1 MSKERKRHLSPMQTP
16 HPQTIIDPLV
26 GRVVMGLTLQKK
38 LDQGGMGSVYE
49 AKGGAWGSRFAV
61 KILHPQFAS
70 DPGLV
75 ERFRREIMTVA
86 QLNHEHIVSVEGCG
100 WEEGIGIYQVMEFL
114 CGMNLA
120 HMIEENQPFDKRR
133 ILSITQQ
140 ILSGLIYMHRHRVVH
155 RDLKPE
161 NIFLC
166 NKEEGE
172 SVKILDFGL
181 AKIVLE
187 ETDMTLT
194 QADSMIGTPSYMSPE
209 LAMRQWK
216 QVDQRSD
223 IYSLGVILFRLLT
236 GHFPTTAND
245 TQGVVYQHANGKLLP
260 LTHFRPE
267 LANQPIDKILSAMLA
282 RNPNSRPQNVRALS
296 EPLTNALLALDDETI
311 FSGVETTFPPLEL
324 PGDIGTV
331 DLDGAAELGMSFGDF
346 DKTLEV
352 PKIHTP
358 EKIEVLDSLEFDLLS
373 ELGIEQLPEF
383 HPTTSERAV
392 ISYPNTFSHDVQDTP
407 EMIPLSSENLP
418 QLMAPLQQ
426 ICARQFAAEKLKGD
440 VLIGSAGQFIS
451 AGDTL
456 SERWQQAIQFLPDL
470 IKQVDGASQL
480 GAFEHMTLETDQH
493 VLGCVP
499 EEDGFRVGLFQKTDT
514 FSSMKI
520 SESAERE
527 NDSSSSMGLC
537 QQLTSLL
544 HVEQFLCFSQKG
556 TLLKDCASD
565 EATRRDPNY
574 FLPLMRILKHFY
586 VRTCGM
592 SFAFEHGQVFFWQM
606 SQCSVF
612 IMTNAAMNQRLL
624 TMLIEEHLDE
634 VNTWGE
640 RERPTDED
648 SQIEVLRLRTARQ
661 EDPFTRWKRSRMQT
675 PRGFIL
681 SPGKKTSRRQKFH

>member
-209 LAMRQWK
+209 LAMRQ
-216 QVDQRSD
+216 
-223 IYSLGVILFRLLT
+223 
-236 GHFPTTAND
+236 
-245 TQGVVYQHANGKLLP
+245 
-260 LTHFRPE
+260 
-267 LANQPIDKILSAMLA
+267 
-282 RNPNSRPQNVRALS
+282 
-296 EPLTNALLALDDETI
+296 
-311 FSGVETTFPPLEL
+311 
-324 PGDIGTV
+324 
-331 DLDGAAELGMSFGDF
+331 
-346 DKTLEV
+346 
-352 PKIHTP
+352 
-358 EKIEVLDSLEFDLLS
+358 
-373 ELGIEQLPEF
+373 
-383 HPTTSERAV
+383 
-392 ISYPNTFSHDVQDTP
+392 
-407 EMIPLSSENLP
+407 
-418 QLMAPLQQ
+418 
-426 ICARQFAAEKLKGD
+426 
-440 VLIGSAGQFIS
+440 
-451 AGDTL
+451 
-456 SERWQQAIQFLPDL
+456 
-470 IKQVDGASQL
+470 
-480 GAFEHMTLETDQH
+480 
-493 VLGCVP
+493 
-499 EEDGFRVGLFQKTDT
+499 
-514 FSSMKI
+514 
-520 SESAERE
+520 
-527 NDSSSSMGLC
+527 
-537 QQLTSLL
+537 
-544 HVEQFLCFSQKG
+544 
-556 TLLKDCASD
+556 
-565 EATRRDPNY
+565 
-574 FLPLMRILKHFY
+574 
-586 VRTCGM
+586 
-592 SFAFEHGQVFFWQM
+592 
-606 SQCSVF
+606 
-612 IMTNAAMNQRLL
+612 
-624 TMLIEEHLDE
+624 
-634 VNTWGE
+634 
-640 RERPTDED
+640 
-648 SQIEVLRLRTARQ
+648 
-661 EDPFTRWKRSRMQT
+661 
-675 PRGFIL
+675 
-681 SPGKKTSRRQKFH
+681 